1 MKTRKKADRRFE
13 VRELSGMTIAEVCA
27 TDQPTLFREIARLS
41 EKGFIDSITYRYEP
55 TNDKGMCDVAIVVYA

>member
-1 MKTRKKADRRFE
+1 MKKSKAKKTFE
-13 VRELSGMTIAEVCA
+13 VRELDGMAVAEVCA